1 MDWRSASLPRG
12 VGRLSLGLHYRLSL
26 NGFHST
32 SLSHNGAFCPAWV
45 LSFTDSLGILL
56 SFGYRLVA
64 CFHSSFTLTQHK
76 YSRFLANCIRPAS
89 LVRQPWCGAYAVNAR
104 GKASGAG
111 HRLLESR
118 VKASAGVLHGLPG
131 CGAGVRPMRTSPLPL
146 PPQLCLIC
154 QLIELRPQVGFSAS

>member
-1 MDWRSASLPRG
+1 MDWRPASLPRG

-26 NGFHST
+26 NSFHST
-32 SLSHNGAFCPAWV
+32 SLSNNGAFCPAWV

-76 YSRFLANCIRPAS
+76 CSRFLANCIRPAS

-104 GKASGAG
+104 DEVFWDGA
-111 HRLLESR
+111 
-118 VKASAGVLHGLPG
+118 KASAGVQHGLWE
-131 CGAGVRPMRTSPLPL
+131 CGAGVRPMRTSPPPL
-146 PPQLCLIC
+146 HAQLCLIC
-154 QLIELRPQVGFSAS
+154 QLIELRPQEGFSAS

>member
-104 GKASGAG
+104 GEGVWGGAEASGAQSEG
-111 HRLLESR
+111 FCG
-118 VKASAGVLHGLPG
+118 SA
-131 CGAGVRPMRTSPLPL
+131 ARAMGVRRGRSPYEDLSPTPVTS
-146 PPQLCLIC
+146 
-154 QLIELRPQVGFSAS
+154 GYA